1 LDKIKKIN
9 FGVRRH
15 TEREERERKRKAE
28 RFHVQVQVQF
38 HFHEPI
44 TDPLLCNFQLQPLRT
59 LKQRIKYPHLV
70 WLVKVETFS
79 RAPVPALPCFILSAT
94 TLVVIFKDLIWV
106 VDISM

>member
-15 TEREERERKRKAE
+15 TEREVRQRKRKAE
-28 RFHVQVQVQF
+28 SFHVQVQF

-44 TDPLLCNFQLQPLRT
+44 TDPLLCNFQLQPLRA
-59 LKQRIKYPHLV
+59 LKERIKYPHLV

-79 RAPVPALPCFILSAT
+79 RAQVVAALPCFILSAT
-94 TLVVIFKDLIWV
+94 TLVVFFKDLIWV